1 MPDDNKSAID
11 QAIDL
16 LFFWPVGLAVTARED
31 LPRMV
36 EKGRQRVSSQVFV
49 ARMLGQ
55 FAVSNGQREASKA
68 ASRLVEQAGTVA
80 SRLGEL
86 PGIPG
91 TTAGAASAADSTR
104 AASDAAGDGNG
115 DGNGDGDGP
124 RPSPV
129 GPSASRTDQADG
141 SRRVA
146 SAAAPRTPAVPST
159 AGAAIT
165 AAADA
170 VSPVPPSIAAELFT
184 AGGAAPM
191 SDVGPTAESLAIP
204 GYDSLSASQVVQ
216 RLAGLSAAE
225 LDAVRR
231 YEDVNRGRRTILS
244 KVALLE
250 GDPA

>member
-104 AASDAAGDGNG
+104 AASDAAGD
-115 DGNGDGDGP
+115 DP
-124 RPSPV
+124 RRSPV
-129 GPSASRTDQADG
+129 GSSASRTDQADG
-141 SRRVA
+141 SRQVA
-146 SAAAPRTPAVPST
+146 SATAPRTPAVPST

-170 VSPVPPSIAAELFT
+170 VSPVPPSSAPELFT